1 MDTLTSKRQRTDAAD
16 AFYANP
22 AIVMEIMTERDELRA
37 QLTAANARIARLED
51 IIAQVRACAHT
62 THQHLVALF
71 AITE

>member
-1 MDTLTSKRQRTDAAD
+1 MDTLASKRQRTAD

-22 AIVMEIMTERDELRA
+22 AIVTEIMTERDELRA

-51 IIAQVRACAHT
+51 VIAQVRACAHN
-62 THQHLVALF
+62 THGHLVALF